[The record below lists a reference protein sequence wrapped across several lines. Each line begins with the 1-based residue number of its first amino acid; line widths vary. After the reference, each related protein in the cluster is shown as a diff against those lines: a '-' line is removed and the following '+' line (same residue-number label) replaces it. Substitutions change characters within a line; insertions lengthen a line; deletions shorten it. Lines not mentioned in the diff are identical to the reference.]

1 MSEMTKAL
9 AEQFDAAFANI
20 SQFIREL
27 KEDLHES
34 HVQTALA
41 LACLGERFPTRGEV
55 ATRIVRRALVL
66 MELDREIQRREGDY
80 YAQQDYRQVTGFWTA
95 ERREQLPV
103 ELQPI
108 LDEILKTTEEDYI
121 KLLRGFG
128 PLDRALSQQIE
139 RRIMSHILSDDDKGS
154 CTQLFHDW
162 RDSRRLDE
170 LVRREQLGALVR
182 EALQTVSTRL
192 HAQDREELETVL
204 KEYETNKYAASVR
217 SHIGDMLKGAREA
230 FDVIC
235 TKYGSFMTMSG
246 RVSSFD
252 EVVKLFKADPETALL
267 HEGLETLRSRSRLH
281 ITHTKDHLPPGEFFR
296 PFSSDGP
303 PALIRGLSG
312 DDGRSDFDREATLRL
327 IEDFGLDP
335 AVPAAFVAPRRVSS
349 TTYEEDG
356 HFFFYQ
362 LDDLVLLIAMPDDRS
377 AQFQDPGLQ
386 IYLIKADLE
395 MAKTKALDAWSPVHA
410 DNRDNVFAFRHA
422 WQPLE
427 PGYDPRAFWHLI
439 GDEGLKKVA
448 AHLELRKQFPKL
460 SAT

>member
-27 KEDLHES
+27 KEDLHKS

-41 LACLGERFPTRGEV
+41 LACLGEQLPTRGEV
-55 ATRIVRRALVL
+55 ATRIVRRAMVL
-66 MELDREIQRREGDY
+66 MELDREIRRREGDY

-103 ELQPI
+103 ELRPI
-108 LDEILKTTEEDYI
+108 LDKILDTTEEDYI
-121 KLLRGFG
+121 RLLRGFG

-139 RRIMSHILSDDDKGS
+139 RRIMSHILSDDDKES
-154 CTQLFHDW
+154 YMQLFRDW

-204 KEYETNKYAASVR
+204 KEYETNKFAPSVR
-217 SHIGDMLKGAREA
+217 SHIGEVLSGAREA
-230 FDVIC
+230 FALVL
-235 TKYGSFMTMSG
+235 KRHGSFESSSG
-246 RVSSFD
+246 GTVRSFD
-252 EVVKLFKADPETALL
+252 DALKVMKEAPEVTLRRS
-267 HEGLETLRSRSRLH
+267 LETMLIQMRSH
-281 ITHTKDHLPPGEFFR
+281 IEEYLPHGEFILPLTF
-296 PFSSDGP
+296 DGP
-303 PALIRGLSG
+303 QALIWALSG
-312 DDGRSDFDREATLRL
+312 EHGGTDFDREAALRL
-327 IEDFGLDP
+327 IDELGLDLTAP
-335 AVPAAFVAPRRVSS
+335 AVFVAPRKVSS
-349 TTYEEDG
+349 TSYEADG
-356 HFFFYQ
+356 HFFFYP
-362 LDDLVLLIAMPDDRS
+362 LADRVLIIAMPDDRNKR
-377 AQFQDPGLQ
+377 AGFPGLQ
-386 IYLIKADLE
+386 IYLIKGDLE
-395 MAKTKALDAWSPVHA
+395 TAKEKAVNAWHPVHESDD
-410 DNRDNVFAFRHA
+410 DNFFAFRHT

-427 PGYDPRAFWHLI
+427 PGYDHRAFWHLI